1 MANYTVF
8 LYRRAKLYGFSTG
21 VFMGF
26 NYQIAKYILGA
37 ANLKQLP
44 DDEGVEVAFAG
55 RSNAGKSSA
64 LNRLTNRKSLA
75 RTSKTPGRTQ
85 LINLFDIEDGNRL
98 VDLPG
103 YGYARVAKAVKEHWQ
118 KTLGL
123 YLQSRNC
130 LKGLVVL
137 MDIRHPCK
145 EMDLSMINWALEADL
160 QVLVLLSKSDK
171 MKQGAR
177 MDAKRKVM
185 KILMDSM
192 KQPENLSIST
202 FSALKGDGVTNLR
215 DFLDGLY
222 EEKVPDPIEG
232 TGD

>member
-1 MANYTVF
+1 MENYTVF
-8 LYRRAKLYGFSTG
+8 LCRRAKMYGCSIG

-26 NYQIAKYILGA
+26 NYQIAKYMLGA

-64 LNRLTNRKSLA
+64 LNRLTNRKALA

-85 LINLFDIEDGNRL
+85 LINLFDIDDGNRL

-118 KTLGL
+118 KTLSL
-123 YLQSRNC
+123 YLESRSC

-145 EMDLSMINWALEADL
+145 DMDLSMINWALEADL
-160 QVLVLLSKSDK
+160 QVLILLSKSDK
-171 MKQGAR
+171 IKQGAR
-177 MDAKRKVM
+177 MDTKRKVH

-192 KQPENLSIST
+192 LQPENLSIST
-202 FSALKGDGVTNLR
+202 FSALKGDGVDNLKA
-215 DFLDGLY
+215 FLDGLY
-222 EEKVPDPIEG
+222 QKKTDPVEG